1 VLPTA
6 VAKVPVAEPVP
17 APLILFSAVATKMY
31 GTVAV
36 DADGYALSSTIVT
49 STPGE
54 TNAIGYSLIYKLLLK
69 LFI

>member
-1 VLPTA
+1 VLPIA
-6 VAKVPVAEPVP
+6 DGKVPAAEPVP
-17 APLILFSAVATKMY
+17 APLILFSADAIKIY

-36 DADGYALSSTIVT
+36 DAAGYALSSTIVT

-54 TNAIGYSLIYKLLLK
+54 TKAIGFLLIYKLLLK